1 MTNKKIIIEESCL
14 CCFRLTLYR
23 LHAVRAFHENNLLTS
38 EVYIDSYCINWMTRN
53 ERHKKIHLTWYI
65 LVGDISLKIWANCAN
80 SDTSMKISDK
90 HYDSISFTYGLL
102 AINFFHFFKM
112 ATVFFKMTIF
122 FHIEYTFQWNTFSDT
137 LFISIK
143 TTTKYNRDALFS
155 NDVFSWCFA

>member
-23 LHAVRAFHENNLLTS
+23 LHAVRAFHDNKLLTS

-102 AINFFHFFKM
+102 AIGFFSFFQDGHRIFQNGDFFSYGIYLRMKYGLRY
-112 ATVFFKMTIF
+112 TV
-122 FHIEYTFQWNTFSDT
+122 Y
-137 LFISIK
+137 
-143 TTTKYNRDALFS
+143 
-155 NDVFSWCFA
+155 